1 MEIKVENKLEEKL
14 INDQNEIYDFVDKL
28 DRVVGTATRREIHKR
43 KLMHRSI
50 HILVFNS
57 SKEIF
62 LQKRSMAKDENPGL
76 WDTSSAGHVD
86 SGEPYDECA
95 HRELWEELQIEGN
108 LIPLSKIEA
117 CEETYQEHV
126 QVYTC
131 VTDAEIKINKD
142 EISEGKYFDLAL
154 LKTEAKKNPELFTSS
169 FKLILNKYES
179 RF

>member
-62 LQKRSMAKDENPGL
+62 LQKRSMAKSGKLDWDEYILKP
-76 WDTSSAGHVD
+76 V
-86 SGEPYDECA
+86 
-95 HRELWEELQIEGN
+95 
-108 LIPLSKIEA
+108 KIYFLTA
-117 CEETYQEHV
+117 
-126 QVYTC
+126 
-131 VTDAEIKINKD
+131 IF
-142 EISEGKYFDLAL
+142 SE
-154 LKTEAKKNPELFTSS
+154 
-169 FKLILNKYES
+169 
-179 RF
+179 